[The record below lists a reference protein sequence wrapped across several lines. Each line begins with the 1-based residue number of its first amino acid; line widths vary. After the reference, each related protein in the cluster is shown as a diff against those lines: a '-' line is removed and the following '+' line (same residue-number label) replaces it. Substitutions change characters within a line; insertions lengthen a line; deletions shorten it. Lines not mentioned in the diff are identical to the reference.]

1 MRHHPDNAETI
12 RVELALGG
20 TDADELERV
29 SASLRRQLLELDVR
43 DVRAPAGTAAP
54 DGARSAGLA
63 EVGTLLID
71 LSKAGAGL
79 LPLLTF
85 LNGWLSQ
92 RRTGSLSVTVGG
104 DTITLDAATP
114 EQQDAAFQL
123 FLERHGGETAS

>member
-1 MRHHPDNAETI
+1 MQHHPDSANTI
-12 RVELALGG
+12 RVELALDE
-20 TDADELERV
+20 TDEDEVERV
-29 SASLRRQLLELDVR
+29 TASLRRQLLELDVS
-43 DVRAPAGTAAP
+43 DVRIPPGAAAP

-71 LSKAGAGL
+71 LGKAGAGL

-85 LNGWLSQ
+85 LNGWLSG
-92 RRTGSLSVTVGG
+92 RHTGSLSVTVDG

-123 FLERHGGETAS
+123 FLQRHGGRTAS